1 MNISNETVNA
11 SENILLLLLVLL
23 LLNLKI
29 IRISQDY
36 YQPY

>member
-11 SENILLLLLVLL
+11 SENILLLLLLLL

-29 IRISQDY
+29 IRLSLDY
-36 YQPY
+36 